1 MNLSPEDRA
10 AARALFSYP
19 IEFALPGEQAAKPPV
34 PAPATPVA
42 APLTKQ
48 PHEWAKEAHDAI
60 TSSKGDAS
68 VALAGGVSHKALTK
82 WLRDSVGRNPAYAQ
96 TADLIDSHVKNTEAA
111 AKSAKSAESQARIA
125 AQAASAP
132 VPEIQPHAHEYHG
145 NRKNAIKEWTNSKN
159 PDVQAFHAQNGTLN
173 PDSTGKTGAFAKR
186 VAAHYDLFHAQR
198 LAPQAAASPA
208 AAPAPPASPPA
219 ALPDAKNDSS
229 PSQAAVLPATQP
241 VTVAPPAA
249 SDRQPAP
256 PVAAGTPDE
265 HGGVVLP
272 NGDIEYPNGNTTD
285 WKKVKRDK
293 AAEGRRA
300 SGRRIA
306 PYEPPRNAAEAEA
319 GDRMRASM
327 NGPSPQ
333 ELASEAPH
341 LVPVGEKIRY
351 ANPEPRVKANTA
363 KPKEA
368 PIGKYTPLPTPDHL
382 RRFAGHE
389 ESEEYLNRHGVH
401 EPGTAEER
409 QARLLDAYMDFYGK
423 PLMQP
428 KAQPRQ
434 QSNQRGLVQPTF
446 GNVMNALMNRGA
458 NPSQPGA
465 RQSRKLV
472 GQYTGPGSKV
482 EQSNERVAPASLASS
497 EADRVNE
504 EFGSGNVSGSM
515 NGATGQGYTDALKAG
530 SPPRKQPGFKYEA
543 MDNTGLESN
552 GYIYAD
558 HEDHARDQLR
568 DQGLFATKIT
578 QHGGRNTA
586 QPAPAGDQST
596 QPAPIG
602 PHVAKGMF
610 NEAARKSAVSAFLN
624 HPDSKEYLEKAGA
637 MQEGIPNEEVWRRID
652 KAYSEYHQS
661 NPQSAAKP
669 TTRER
674 FMGMVGALK
683 DGTIKQH
690 LANGIEKGVYHT
702 AEGLGQA
709 VAHPLKT
716 VAKLWNRA
724 VNGKGAAGDAAAETA
739 PADMAEQDSVAQSA
753 DSAGAA
759 PEMAEPREAGTPAS
773 RARANDLARSVV
785 SGRKVDA
792 NNAERVAKFL
802 DKHGYSGAA
811 DKVWM
816 QIVGREA
823 SVAPQPENQA
833 SNPERSLEWTHARN
847 LSKHIKSGLE
857 VKPENAPAIM
867 SLLKKHGFSEEAD
880 KVRAQVAN
888 HSLPVAAT
896 QPVAQPGQPKAEKSQ
911 SEAPEAA
918 QAKKWSDAVFAGWAV
933 PREDF
938 SSVLRALKSAGHMD
952 AYNSLVNGKASAK
965 AGAMHFVGKSRQY
978 NPSQAADQG
987 GTPLSDYD
995 RMRKS
1000 QYDEMAEK
1008 IRSGVTDPGELGT
1021 SPDMV
1026 ATTAHW
1032 LRGHGHGDAADK
1044 YMKGNRLNRLKT
1056 AVGLNGPKKAKP
1068 WVLGASDQPKAE
1080 ESRSEAPE
1088 AAHYKG
1094 WKEENAQYYSE
1105 MADRI
1110 RSGVTDPSK
1119 IEADEQEWAG
1129 MPVLWTAKQLRRQGH
1144 ADAADK
1150 LLRANKLSRIKENV
1164 ERGRDWLMGR
1174 KAQFSRAESSAIE
1187 FLLAMQF
1194 SDGAMRQQSFPGM
1207 GEEPVAKPTARPEAK
1222 PLQYVQ
1228 KQVLAHHIRSLAHE
1242 DRDPRNQKLG
1252 RGFLNADR
1260 LRGVQLSQYEDPSD
1274 DHFREMASILSRHM
1288 NQVDPKHHKH
1298 IEAVASQYDGPNIQP
1313 TTGSHERDVIN
1324 SVGQRAVRLTGV
1336 QKRHRAAVESLKQ
1349 SGAKVNLYDDYLH
1362 IDHKGADQEALAQ
1375 GLAHLRSQGV
1385 HSFSREE
1392 LDAMAVVL
1400 EFTRVKPSKNQMSM
1414 FDEESHPREGDE
1426 HAPDR
1431 RKGEFAKKSAHA
1443 SPSPTTM
1450 AHPPE
1455 APAPAQV
1462 DASAGDV
1469 GDLLVKSSGLIAHIG
1484 RKFGYRDSD
1493 LDDFIADVQTRV
1505 WKHRDSFDAT
1515 KAKFSTW
1522 LHVIATNVAH
1532 SKHQK
1537 SSRRNARAKTVS
1549 IDAEGDDG
1557 STMAANLKDTH
1568 RQSIK
1573 LSDEQH
1579 QHIHRALM
1587 TLPASERDAFVG
1599 VHVNG
1604 QSASDYADERGISR
1618 QAVSGYLKKATE
1630 TMRKRLLATNQ
1641 FSRVK
1646 PSKGQGGF
1654 SFESE
1659 ADTKGGYAD
1668 QPVAPVKSQKSF
1680 GWDES
1685 KVVRVKS
1692 AHDQYKPGEFA
1703 PKNESQDAAE
1713 ATVEDAAEATVEE
1726 KPQPQQTK
1734 QRGVPITLENYGQK
1748 NRWYALA
1755 TLPDGTD
1762 VTRSDPDPKEAR
1774 RMAEEAI
1781 RERGHEPQMEGDST
1795 PSEMTT
1801 DELVDHL
1808 AKQDAPVEAPAK
1820 VEPKPASNAT
1830 WLEGEARAK
1839 HIASLVAKME
1849 AKGFKGAS
1857 VTDVTPDGY
1866 GPSGG
1871 VHAPPVESKSPVAS
1885 EAPIKAPAVDQP
1897 GYEGASDKGEAESL
1911 PQDEQNATVSR
1922 LADFGEKLAGARK
1935 DQKWTGVGEGA
1946 SGKKKSDQPA
1956 WRKGY
1961 SVNVTKDGKYAVI
1974 HDGTGGGRQRQIA
1987 TFDTPEQAEAM
1998 IPMAEVARAHSVKNY
2013 GTDDAPNYG
2022 IYRNI
2027 THRKQPV
2034 LKDGF
2039 ASKDEAMKYMA
2050 FNAKSLIETKTA
2062 LTDSIHPRLEEIVR
2076 KGKTHRLGGKDADVS
2091 DFQKFGFRGVT
2102 FGNWNNS
2109 PERQHILNHAYDSLT
2124 DMADILGVPAK
2135 SLSLDGDL
2143 GLGFGSH
2150 GKGLTGARAHY
2161 NRKGVVINLTKMH
2174 GAGSLAH
2181 EWMHA
2186 IDHWVGRLNGKA
2198 SSDWTAGED
2207 GAATVKTG
2215 GSAEEDYASSGLRA
2229 YGSKKEFRKEV
2240 AEAMTQVMSAIKTRP
2255 MKYKEDASS
2264 HEKYHTQNLEK
2275 IQRKLDEFR
2284 RQMAFDYSKTTGY
2297 QHYKGKR
2304 GLPASDEVLKQ
2315 VDELSAKILA
2325 GDGGEMVRHG
2335 QSSADTPANSRSLKW
2350 GHSMAANVATLSDL
2364 HKALRGNKGYS
2375 ATDGKL
2381 SGLVAEIEAARTS
2394 HATSKGRLADAA
2406 EQKEKTKSVRSEFM
2420 SEAEKM
2426 DRGTKADYWAK
2437 DHELAARAFESYIY
2451 DKIKGNKG
2459 RDDFLA
2465 YEKHNDLPEYK
2476 MFGVKPYPEASGDE
2490 RKSINAA
2497 FDNLFGVLSSHELSG
2512 SREATKRP
2520 EVRALRKDD
2529 GTWQGHWG
2537 AKGATEAQ
2545 LDSLKLRIGSREG
2558 VVHINKKGSSATFYT
2573 VNANWPIDK
2582 LHAHIS
2588 EKPGKAF
2595 KVTSDGTTSF
2605 SRELFAALRTLLPG
2619 VEFARNEIGVPAAP
2633 ASVMPQPAPAV
2644 AATPVPTKKPRQSR
2658 VKLPDISPPQVHYTH
2673 APEFKA
2679 WHHGSQVV
2687 NEDGTPK
2694 MVYHGARRA
2703 DRISGSG
2710 KFDPKRATSGPMA
2723 FFTDD
2728 PEIAKGYATGKQ
2740 DTSMEMPDSYSQHF
2754 KLPIQGYRKPVDIDR
2769 AWHAMPH
2776 EQRAKIAALAPR
2788 ISTDDETGENF
2799 EVRPEGHLSGNG
2811 GYDHAIRQHRGNA
2824 LKALVDSWLDS
2835 GSLYGQEHRF
2845 LDVLKHAG
2853 VEGAQHHDP
2862 HAEYPAIFPMHLS
2875 IKNPL
2880 HTTAIPDEVHAALAQ
2895 AAKRQRGKQGS
2906 GADQWDK
2913 RHVSGRDFMSRLVDD
2928 RANNTTHAWTSI
2940 PDWVTQ
2946 TLQQHG
2952 YDGIRDNGGK
2962 YNQREHSVWIP
2973 FQPHQVKSPFNK
2985 KFDQANQ
2992 KFNFS
2997 RDLATAHE
3005 FLFGLKV
3012 AVS

>member
-1 MNLSPEDRA
+1 
-10 AARALFSYP
+10 
-19 IEFALPGEQAAKPPV
+19 
-34 PAPATPVA
+34 
-42 APLTKQ
+42 
-48 PHEWAKEAHDAI
+48 
-60 TSSKGDAS
+60 
-68 VALAGGVSHKALTK
+68 
-82 WLRDSVGRNPAYAQ
+82 
-96 TADLIDSHVKNTEAA
+96 
-111 AKSAKSAESQARIA
+111 
-125 AQAASAP
+125 
-132 VPEIQPHAHEYHG
+132 
-145 NRKNAIKEWTNSKN
+145 
-159 PDVQAFHAQNGTLN
+159 
-173 PDSTGKTGAFAKR
+173 
-186 VAAHYDLFHAQR
+186 
-198 LAPQAAASPA
+198 
-208 AAPAPPASPPA
+208 
-219 ALPDAKNDSS
+219 
-229 PSQAAVLPATQP
+229 
-241 VTVAPPAA
+241 
-249 SDRQPAP
+249 
-256 PVAAGTPDE
+256 
-265 HGGVVLP
+265 
-272 NGDIEYPNGNTTD
+272 
-285 WKKVKRDK
+285 
-293 AAEGRRA
+293 
-300 SGRRIA
+300 
-306 PYEPPRNAAEAEA
+306 
-319 GDRMRASM
+319 
-327 NGPSPQ
+327 
-333 ELASEAPH
+333 
-341 LVPVGEKIRY
+341 
-351 ANPEPRVKANTA
+351 
-363 KPKEA
+363 
-368 PIGKYTPLPTPDHL
+368 
-382 RRFAGHE
+382 
-389 ESEEYLNRHGVH
+389 
-401 EPGTAEER
+401 
-409 QARLLDAYMDFYGK
+409 
-423 PLMQP
+423 
-428 KAQPRQ
+428 
-434 QSNQRGLVQPTF
+434 
-446 GNVMNALMNRGA
+446 
-458 NPSQPGA
+458 
-465 RQSRKLV
+465 
-472 GQYTGPGSKV
+472 
-482 EQSNERVAPASLASS
+482 
-497 EADRVNE
+497 
-504 EFGSGNVSGSM
+504 
-515 NGATGQGYTDALKAG
+515 
-530 SPPRKQPGFKYEA
+530 
-543 MDNTGLESN
+543 
-552 GYIYAD
+552 
-558 HEDHARDQLR
+558 
-568 DQGLFATKIT
+568 
-578 QHGGRNTA
+578 
-586 QPAPAGDQST
+586 
-596 QPAPIG
+596 
-602 PHVAKGMF
+602 
-610 NEAARKSAVSAFLN
+610 
-624 HPDSKEYLEKAGA
+624 
-637 MQEGIPNEEVWRRID
+637 
-652 KAYSEYHQS
+652 
-661 NPQSAAKP
+661 
-669 TTRER
+669 
-674 FMGMVGALK
+674 
-683 DGTIKQH
+683 
-690 LANGIEKGVYHT
+690 
-702 AEGLGQA
+702 
-709 VAHPLKT
+709 
-716 VAKLWNRA
+716 
-724 VNGKGAAGDAAAETA
+724 
-739 PADMAEQDSVAQSA
+739 
-753 DSAGAA
+753 
-759 PEMAEPREAGTPAS
+759 
-773 RARANDLARSVV
+773 
-785 SGRKVDA
+785 
-792 NNAERVAKFL
+792 
-802 DKHGYSGAA
+802 
-811 DKVWM
+811 
-816 QIVGREA
+816 
-823 SVAPQPENQA
+823 
-833 SNPERSLEWTHARN
+833 
-847 LSKHIKSGLE
+847 
-857 VKPENAPAIM
+857 
-867 SLLKKHGFSEEAD
+867 
-880 KVRAQVAN
+880 
-888 HSLPVAAT
+888 
-896 QPVAQPGQPKAEKSQ
+896 
-911 SEAPEAA
+911 
-918 QAKKWSDAVFAGWAV
+918 
-933 PREDF
+933 
-938 SSVLRALKSAGHMD
+938 
-952 AYNSLVNGKASAK
+952 
-965 AGAMHFVGKSRQY
+965 
-978 NPSQAADQG
+978 
-987 GTPLSDYD
+987 
-995 RMRKS
+995 
-1000 QYDEMAEK
+1000 
-1008 IRSGVTDPGELGT
+1008 
-1021 SPDMV
+1021 
-1026 ATTAHW
+1026 
-1032 LRGHGHGDAADK
+1032 
-1044 YMKGNRLNRLKT
+1044 
-1056 AVGLNGPKKAKP
+1056 
-1068 WVLGASDQPKAE
+1068 
-1080 ESRSEAPE
+1080 
-1088 AAHYKG
+1088 
-1094 WKEENAQYYSE
+1094 

-1207 GEEPVAKPTARPEAK
+1207 GADPVAKPTARPEAK

-1252 RGFLNADR
+1252 RGFRDADR

-1274 DHFREMASILSRHM
+1274 DHFREMASILSRHT

-1385 HSFSREE
+1385 HSFSRAE

-1400 EFTRVKPSKNQMSM
+1400 EFTRVKPSKGQMSM

-1443 SPSPTTM
+1443 APSPATM

-1462 DASAGDV
+1462 EASAGDV

-1549 IDAEGDDG
+1549 IDAAGDDG

-1646 PSKGQGGF
+1646 PAKGQGGF

-1659 ADTKGGYAD
+1659 ADTQGGYAD

-1703 PKNESQDAAE
+1703 PKNESQDAADE
-1713 ATVEDAAEATVEE
+1713 AVEE

-1795 PSEMTT
+1795 PSEITT

-1808 AKQDAPVEAPAK
+1808 AKQDAPAEAPVPKKPSNWFEMGRAVAGEIGQASIRPSAADISKAAEKLGVSVSHARRSLVVFNDLNPRDAAK
-1820 VEPKPASNAT
+1820 ALGPYPAEDAKPEAKPASNAT

-2186 IDHWVGRLNGKA
+2186 LDHWVGRLNGKA

-2240 AEAMTQVMSAIKTRP
+2240 AEAMTQVMAAIKTRP

-2364 HKALRGNKGYS
+2364 HKSLRGNKGYS

-2573 VNANWPIDK
+2573 VNSNWPIDK

>member
-19 IEFALPGEQAAKPPV
+19 IEFALPGEQAAKPPAA
-34 PAPATPVA
+34 APATPVA
-42 APLTKQ
+42 EPF
-48 PHEWAKEAHDAI
+48 I
-60 TSSKGDAS
+60 
-68 VALAGGVSHKALTK
+68 
-82 WLRDSVGRNPAYAQ
+82 RNSIQHAQ
-96 TADLIDSHVKNTEAA
+96 SHVDQIASHSGDIGKAFGGDIPAMRAAQGILKGQSHNWGKHPQLGEAA
-111 AKSAKSAESQARIA
+111 AQIDEHLKKQASQQAEQVAAKGAASVQAGVDANAKIA
-125 AQAASAP
+125 ANAPIPEYVSAHADKKVREKAISDWVNSQHHEIKAFVDQHGLHLPGQDGNKKLRDAAY
-132 VPEIQPHAHEYHG
+132 QKWHA
-145 NRKNAIKEWTNSKN
+145 
-159 PDVQAFHAQNGTLN
+159 D
-173 PDSTGKTGAFAKR
+173 
-186 VAAHYDLFHAQR
+186 R

-208 AAPAPPASPPA
+208 AAPAPPASPP
-219 ALPDAKNDSS
+219 
-229 PSQAAVLPATQP
+229 AAVLPATQP

-256 PVAAGTPDE
+256 PVAGGTPDE

-285 WKKVKRDK
+285 WEKVKRDK

-306 PYEPPRNAAEAEA
+306 PYAPPRNAAEAEA

-434 QSNQRGLVQPTF
+434 QSNQRGLAQPTF

-458 NPSQPGA
+458 NASQPGA

-497 EADRVNE
+497 EADRVIE
-504 EFGSGNVSGSM
+504 EFGDPNLASTTGM
-515 NGATGQGYTDALKAG
+515 MGQGI
-530 SPPRKQPGFKYEA
+530 REA
-543 MDNTGLESN
+543 NQ
-552 GYIYAD
+552 A
-558 HEDHARDQLR
+558 
-568 DQGLFATKIT
+568 
-578 QHGGRNTA
+578 A
-586 QPAPAGDQST
+586 QSAPVGDQ
-596 QPAPIG
+596 P
-602 PHVAKGMF
+602 
-610 NEAARKSAVSAFLN
+610 
-624 HPDSKEYLEKAGA
+624 
-637 MQEGIPNEEVWRRID
+637 
-652 KAYSEYHQS
+652 
-661 NPQSAAKP
+661 AKP
-669 TTRER
+669 TTRGR
-674 FMGMVGALK
+674 FAAMLDAAKQGKLK
-683 DGTIKQH
+683 EH
-690 LANGIEKGVYHT
+690 LEG
-702 AEGLGQA
+702 GLGNFFQKFDEYGNMFLGGADA
-709 VAHPLKT
+709 V
-716 VAKLWNRA
+716 
-724 VNGKGAAGDAAAETA
+724 GKRLEPGFNAIDRTLAPVGDAVGRAAQSVTNRFRKT
-739 PADMAEQDSVAQSA
+739 PATSAASRPSQDSVDQSA

-773 RARANDLARSVV
+773 RANALARSVV
-785 SGRKVDA
+785 SGHKVDA

-816 QIVGREA
+816 QIVEREA
-823 SVAPQPENQA
+823 S
-833 SNPERSLEWTHARN
+833 
-847 LSKHIKSGLE
+847 
-857 VKPENAPAIM
+857 
-867 SLLKKHGFSEEAD
+867 
-880 KVRAQVAN
+880 
-888 HSLPVAAT
+888 VAAT
-896 QPVAQPGQPKAEKSQ
+896 QPVAQPGQPKAEKSPGEKQ
-911 SEAPEAA
+911 AAQAA
-918 QAKKWSDAVFAGWAV
+918 QAKKWSDAVFAGRAV

-952 AYNSLVNGKASAK
+952 AYNSLLNGKASAK
-965 AGAMHFVGKSRQY
+965 AGATHFVGQPAQSKAPAPQRVSATK
-978 NPSQAADQG
+978 QAAA
-987 GTPLSDYD
+987 P
-995 RMRKS
+995 
-1000 QYDEMAEK
+1000 
-1008 IRSGVTDPGELGT
+1008 
-1021 SPDMV
+1021 V
-1026 ATTAHW
+1026 ASA
-1032 LRGHGHGDAADK
+1032 
-1044 YMKGNRLNRLKT
+1044 
-1056 AVGLNGPKKAKP
+1056 
-1068 WVLGASDQPKAE
+1068 QPKAE
-1080 ESRSEAPE
+1080 ESQSETPE
-1088 AAHYKG
+1088 AKHDKG
-1094 WKEENAQYYSE
+1094 WKAEHAQYYSE

-1274 DHFREMASILSRHM
+1274 DHFREMASILSRHT

-1362 IDHKGADQEALAQ
+1362 IDHKGADHEALAQ

-1462 DASAGDV
+1462 EASAGDV

-1557 STMAANLKDTH
+1557 STLAANIKDTH

-1630 TMRKRLLATNQ
+1630 TMRKRLLLTNE
-1641 FSRVK
+1641 FSRIK

-1703 PKNESQDAAE
+1703 PKNEPQDAADE
-1713 ATVEDAAEATVEE
+1713 AVEE
-1726 KPQPQQTK
+1726 KPQTK

-1781 RERGHEPQMEGDST
+1781 RERGHEPQMAGDST

-2076 KGKTHRLGGKDADVS
+2076 KGQTHRLGGKDADVS

-2186 IDHWVGRLNGKA
+2186 LDHWVGRLNGKA

-2229 YGSKKEFRKEV
+2229 YGSKAGFRKEV

-2275 IQRKLDEFR
+2275 IQRKLGEFR

-2350 GHSMAANVATLSDL
+2350 GHSMATNVATLSDL
-2364 HKALRGNKGYS
+2364 HKSLRGNKGYS

-2381 SGLVAEIEAARTS
+2381 SGLVAEIEAARKS
-2394 HATSKGRLADAA
+2394 HAMSQDLLADAA

-2573 VNANWPIDK
+2573 VNSNWPIDK

-2644 AATPVPTKKPRQSR
+2644 AATPAPTKKPRQSR

-2811 GYDHAIRQHRGNA
+2811 GYDYAIRQHRGNA

>member
-19 IEFALPGEQAAKPPV
+19 IEFALPGEQVAKTPAA
-34 PAPATPVA
+34 AAAAPVA
-42 APLTKQ
+42 APFRGGI
-48 PHEWAKEAHDAI
+48 PH
-60 TSSKGDAS
+60 
-68 VALAGGVSHKALTK
+68 
-82 WLRDSVGRNPAYAQ
+82 AQ
-96 TADLIDSHVKNTEAA
+96 SHVDQIASHSGDIGKAFDGDIHA
-111 AKSAKSAESQARIA
+111 MRA
-125 AQAASAP
+125 AQIILSQQSHPVKRPQFGQAADQIGA
-132 VPEIQPHAHEYHG
+132 HLKAHE
-145 NRKNAIKEWTNSKN
+145 
-159 PDVQAFHAQNGTLN
+159 AQ
-173 PDSTGKTGAFAKR
+173 K
-186 VAAHYDLFHAQR
+186 AAQSAVN
-198 LAPQAAASPA
+198 AAASVQAGVDENAKMAANVPVPGFVSHGQPEQRRKAIAAFATHPA
-208 AAPAPPASPPA
+208 AASLMQAHGANDPSIDKKEWNKRAEA
-219 ALPDAKNDSS
+219 AFMAHHA
-229 PSQAAVLPATQP
+229 SQAAVPAAAATPPAASPDATHPSLPTQAAVLPSQAMASRAATGRRDPRRMASSSAQPQAQTPSSPVAVSPATQP
-241 VTVAPPAA
+241 VTVADGEVPRKGFLLPAEYRRYAREFLGDHPTTGRMPGVKRPDGYFPSLSDDEREEERDGFRQKIESSPDDTRETGVKNTVHRDQMARWLSGEESPPADMARYLGIA
-249 SDRQPAP
+249 SAKP
-256 PVAAGTPDE
+256 T
-265 HGGVVLP
+265 
-272 NGDIEYPNGNTTD
+272 
-285 WKKVKRDK
+285 
-293 AAEGRRA
+293 AAEKSA
-300 SGRRIA
+300 SKPVDA
-306 PYEPPRNAAEAEA
+306 YSPLVEPNR
-319 GDRMRASM
+319 
-327 NGPSPQ
+327 
-333 ELASEAPH
+333 
-341 LVPVGEKIRY
+341 
-351 ANPEPRVKANTA
+351 
-363 KPKEA
+363 
-368 PIGKYTPLPTPDHL
+368 L
-382 RRFAGHE
+382 RRFAVHPDAQKHIE
-389 ESEEYLNRHGVH
+389 HHGVNDA
-401 EPGTAEER
+401 TSTEE
-409 QARLLDAYMDFYGK
+409 QHARLLDAYADFHGK
-423 PLMQP
+423 PYMQA
-428 KAQPRQ
+428 KAPASNQSQRQ
-434 QSNQRGLVQPTF
+434 SKQRGLVQPTF
-446 GNVMNALMNRGA
+446 GNVMHALGNLGQRQQQAAVRQPRERRGKFEA
-458 NPSQPGA
+458 TELKAAASSP
-465 RQSRKLV
+465 
-472 GQYTGPGSKV
+472 
-482 EQSNERVAPASLASS
+482 APASS
-497 EADRVNE
+497 EVDRMRD
-504 EFGSGNVSGSM
+504 EFGSGTLSGSM
-515 NGATGQGYTDALKAG
+515 NGATAQGYGAAAKTG
-530 SPPRKQPGFKYEA
+530 PPTRKQPGYKYEA
-543 MDNTGLESN
+543 MDNTGLETN
-552 GYIYAD
+552 GHIYAD
-558 HEDHARDQLR
+558 HEEHARDQLR
-568 DQGLFATKIT
+568 DQGLFATKLT

-586 QPAPAGDQST
+586 PPGSVGDQSA
-596 QPAPIG
+596 PSAPIG

-610 NEAARKSAVSAFLN
+610 SDAARKSAINAFLN
-624 HPDSKEYLEKAGA
+624 HPDSKEYLEHAGA
-637 MQEGIPNEEVWRRID
+637 MEEGIPKEEVWKRID
-652 KAYSEYHQS
+652 QAYGNYHQS

-674 FMGMVGALK
+674 FAAMLDAAKQGKLK
-683 DGTIKQH
+683 EH
-690 LANGIEKGVYHT
+690 LEG
-702 AEGLGQA
+702 GLGNFFQ
-709 VAHPLKT
+709 KFDEYG
-716 VAKLWNRA
+716 N
-724 VNGKGAAGDAAAETA
+724 
-739 PADMAEQDSVAQSA
+739 
-753 DSAGAA
+753 
-759 PEMAEPREAGTPAS
+759 
-773 RARANDLARSVV
+773 
-785 SGRKVDA
+785 
-792 NNAERVAKFL
+792 KFL
-802 DKHGYSGAA
+802 DKA
-811 DKVWM
+811 DAVGKRLEPGFNAIDRTLAPVGDA
-816 QIVGREA
+816 VGRA
-823 SVAPQPENQA
+823 AQSVTN
-833 SNPERSLEWTHARN
+833 RFR
-847 LSKHIKSGLE
+847 K
-857 VKPENAPAIM
+857 APASPEKLQQVKQWSDAIM
-867 SLLKKHGFSEEAD
+867 AGKR
-880 KVRAQVAN
+880 V
-888 HSLPVAAT
+888 P
-896 QPVAQPGQPKAEKSQ
+896 
-911 SEAPEAA
+911 AA
-918 QAKKWSDAVFAGWAV
+918 QA
-933 PREDF
+933 
-938 SSVLRALKSAGHMD
+938 SSVISTLEQHGQKRAAAELRARMQ
-952 AYNSLVNGKASAK
+952 NSDE
-965 AGAMHFVGKSRQY
+965 GATHFSREF
-978 NPSQAADQG
+978 
-987 GTPLSDYD
+987 T
-995 RMRKS
+995 
-1000 QYDEMAEK
+1000 
-1008 IRSGVTDPGELGT
+1008 
-1021 SPDMV
+1021 
-1026 ATTAHW
+1026 
-1032 LRGHGHGDAADK
+1032 
-1044 YMKGNRLNRLKT
+1044 
-1056 AVGLNGPKKAKP
+1056 
-1068 WVLGASDQPKAE
+1068 
-1080 ESRSEAPE
+1080 E
-1088 AAHYKG
+1088 AA
-1094 WKEENAQYYSE
+1094 N
-1105 MADRI
+1105 
-1110 RSGVTDPSK
+1110 
-1119 IEADEQEWAG
+1119 
-1129 MPVLWTAKQLRRQGH
+1129 
-1144 ADAADK
+1144 
-1150 LLRANKLSRIKENV
+1150 
-1164 ERGRDWLMGR
+1164 
-1174 KAQFSRAESSAIE
+1174 

-1194 SDGAMRQQSFPGM
+1194 SDGAMRQQSFPDM
-1207 GEEPVAKPTARPEAK
+1207 GAESAPKPPARPEAT

-1274 DHFREMASILSRHM
+1274 DHFREMASILSRHTS
-1288 NQVDPKHHKH
+1288 QVDPKHHKH
-1298 IEAVASQYDGPNIQP
+1298 IAAVASQYDGPSIQP

-1324 SVGQRAVRLTGV
+1324 SVGPRAVRLTGV

-1349 SGAKVNLYDDYLH
+1349 SGAKVNLYDNFLH

-1385 HSFSREE
+1385 QAFSRAE

-1400 EFTRVKPSKNQMSM
+1400 EFTRVKPARNQKSM
-1414 FDEESHPREGDE
+1414 FDEESIERETSAHDGKK
-1426 HAPDR
+1426 P
-1431 RKGEFAKKSAHA
+1431 GEFAPKATHA
-1443 SPSPTTM
+1443 APSPTKSD
-1450 AHPPE
+1450 PKPE
-1455 APAPAQV
+1455 APAPVQGE
-1462 DASAGDV
+1462 ASAGDV
-1469 GDLLVKSSGLIAHIG
+1469 GDQLVKSSGLIAHIG
-1484 RKFGYRDSD
+1484 RNFGYRDSD

-1505 WKHRDSFDAT
+1505 WKNRDSFDPA

-1522 LHVIATNVAH
+1522 LHVVATNVAH

-1537 SSRRNARAKTVS
+1537 SARRNARAKTVS
-1549 IDAEGDDG
+1549 IDIAGDDG

-1573 LSDEQH
+1573 LSEGQH

-1587 TLPASERDAFVG
+1587 TLPPSERDAFVG

-1630 TMRKRLLATNQ
+1630 TMRKRLLATHE
-1641 FSRVK
+1641 FSRIK
-1646 PSKGQGGF
+1646 PSKGQVGF
-1654 SFESE
+1654 AFESE
-1659 ADTKGGYAD
+1659 ADAKGGYAD

-1685 KVVRVKS
+1685 KVVRVKT

-1703 PKNESQDAAE
+1703 PKNESQEAAAE
-1713 ATVEDAAEATVEE
+1713 TVEE
-1726 KPQPQQTK
+1726 TPQPQQTK
-1734 QRGVPITLENYGQK
+1734 PGGIPITLENYGQK

-1781 RERGHEPQMEGDST
+1781 RERGHEPQREGDAT
-1795 PSEMTT
+1795 PLESI
-1801 DELVDHL
+1801 
-1808 AKQDAPVEAPAK
+1808 ADAPAEAPAK
-1820 VEPKPASNAT
+1820 EEPKAASNAT

-1857 VTDVTPDGY
+1857 VTDVTPAGY
-1866 GPSGG
+1866 GPSDDKPEPP
-1871 VHAPPVESKSPVAS
+1871 AKPPVAA
-1885 EAPIKAPAVDQP
+1885 EAPIRAPAGDQP

-2076 KGKTHRLGGKDADVS
+2076 EGQTHRLGGKDADVS

-2186 IDHWVGRLNGKA
+2186 LDHWVGRLNGKA

-2215 GSAEEDYASSGLRA
+2215 GAAEDDYASSGLRA
-2229 YGSKKEFRKEV
+2229 YGSKAGFRKEV

-2264 HEKYHTQNLEK
+2264 HEKYHTQNLET

-2325 GDGGEMVRHG
+2325 GEGGEMIRHG

-2350 GHSMAANVATLSDL
+2350 GHSMAANVAKLSDL

-2381 SGLVAEIEAARTS
+2381 SGLVAEIESARTS

-2406 EQKEKTKSVRSEFM
+2406 EQKEKTKSVRSEFL

-2465 YEKHNDLPEYK
+2465 YEKHNDLPEYR

-2512 SREATKRP
+2512 SRESTKRP
-2520 EVRALRKDD
+2520 EVRSLRKDD
-2529 GTWQGHWG
+2529 GTWGGHWG
-2537 AKGATEAQ
+2537 SKGATEAQ
-2545 LDSLKLRIGSREG
+2545 LASLKRKIGSREG
-2558 VVHINKKGSSATFYT
+2558 VVHINKKGSSAVFYT
-2573 VNANWPIDK
+2573 VNSNWPLDK

-2595 KVTSDGTTSF
+2595 KVTGDDTTSF
-2605 SRELFAALRTLLPG
+2605 SRALFAALRTLLPG
-2619 VEFARNEIGVPAAP
+2619 VEFARNEAVVPAGSAP
-2633 ASVMPQPAPAV
+2633 VMPQPAPQPAP
-2644 AATPVPTKKPRQSR
+2644 AAPATPAPTKKPRQSR
-2658 VKLPDISPPQVHYTH
+2658 VKLPDISPPQVHYTQ
-2673 APEFKA
+2673 APEFKS
-2679 WHHGSQVV
+2679 WHHGSQVI

-2740 DTSMEMPDSYSQHF
+2740 DTSMEMPDNYAQHF
-2754 KLPIQGYRKPVDIDR
+2754 KLPVQGYRQPMDIDR
-2769 AWHAMPH
+2769 AWHSMPH

-2799 EVRPEGHLSGNG
+2799 EVRPEGHLRGNG
-2811 GYDHAIRQHRGNA
+2811 GYDHAIKEHRGNA

-2880 HTTAIPDEVHAALAQ
+2880 HTTAIPDEVHAAIAQ
-2895 AAKRQRGKQGS
+2895 AAKRQRGKKGS

-2913 RHVSGRDFMSRLVDD
+2913 RHVSGKDFMSRLADD

-2985 KFDQANQ
+2985 TFDPAKQ

-3005 FLFGLKV
+3005 FLFGVKV

>member
-1 MNLSPEDRA
+1 
-10 AARALFSYP
+10 
-19 IEFALPGEQAAKPPV
+19 
-34 PAPATPVA
+34 
-42 APLTKQ
+42 
-48 PHEWAKEAHDAI
+48 
-60 TSSKGDAS
+60 
-68 VALAGGVSHKALTK
+68 
-82 WLRDSVGRNPAYAQ
+82 
-96 TADLIDSHVKNTEAA
+96 
-111 AKSAKSAESQARIA
+111 
-125 AQAASAP
+125 
-132 VPEIQPHAHEYHG
+132 
-145 NRKNAIKEWTNSKN
+145 
-159 PDVQAFHAQNGTLN
+159 
-173 PDSTGKTGAFAKR
+173 
-186 VAAHYDLFHAQR
+186 
-198 LAPQAAASPA
+198 
-208 AAPAPPASPPA
+208 
-219 ALPDAKNDSS
+219 
-229 PSQAAVLPATQP
+229 
-241 VTVAPPAA
+241 
-249 SDRQPAP
+249 
-256 PVAAGTPDE
+256 
-265 HGGVVLP
+265 
-272 NGDIEYPNGNTTD
+272 
-285 WKKVKRDK
+285 
-293 AAEGRRA
+293 
-300 SGRRIA
+300 
-306 PYEPPRNAAEAEA
+306 
-319 GDRMRASM
+319 
-327 NGPSPQ
+327 
-333 ELASEAPH
+333 
-341 LVPVGEKIRY
+341 
-351 ANPEPRVKANTA
+351 
-363 KPKEA
+363 
-368 PIGKYTPLPTPDHL
+368 
-382 RRFAGHE
+382 
-389 ESEEYLNRHGVH
+389 
-401 EPGTAEER
+401 
-409 QARLLDAYMDFYGK
+409 
-423 PLMQP
+423 
-428 KAQPRQ
+428 
-434 QSNQRGLVQPTF
+434 
-446 GNVMNALMNRGA
+446 
-458 NPSQPGA
+458 
-465 RQSRKLV
+465 
-472 GQYTGPGSKV
+472 
-482 EQSNERVAPASLASS
+482 
-497 EADRVNE
+497 
-504 EFGSGNVSGSM
+504 
-515 NGATGQGYTDALKAG
+515 
-530 SPPRKQPGFKYEA
+530 
-543 MDNTGLESN
+543 
-552 GYIYAD
+552 
-558 HEDHARDQLR
+558 
-568 DQGLFATKIT
+568 
-578 QHGGRNTA
+578 
-586 QPAPAGDQST
+586 
-596 QPAPIG
+596 
-602 PHVAKGMF
+602 
-610 NEAARKSAVSAFLN
+610 
-624 HPDSKEYLEKAGA
+624 
-637 MQEGIPNEEVWRRID
+637 
-652 KAYSEYHQS
+652 
-661 NPQSAAKP
+661 
-669 TTRER
+669 
-674 FMGMVGALK
+674 
-683 DGTIKQH
+683 
-690 LANGIEKGVYHT
+690 
-702 AEGLGQA
+702 
-709 VAHPLKT
+709 
-716 VAKLWNRA
+716 
-724 VNGKGAAGDAAAETA
+724 
-739 PADMAEQDSVAQSA
+739 
-753 DSAGAA
+753 
-759 PEMAEPREAGTPAS
+759 
-773 RARANDLARSVV
+773 
-785 SGRKVDA
+785 
-792 NNAERVAKFL
+792 
-802 DKHGYSGAA
+802 
-811 DKVWM
+811 
-816 QIVGREA
+816 
-823 SVAPQPENQA
+823 
-833 SNPERSLEWTHARN
+833 
-847 LSKHIKSGLE
+847 
-857 VKPENAPAIM
+857 
-867 SLLKKHGFSEEAD
+867 
-880 KVRAQVAN
+880 
-888 HSLPVAAT
+888 
-896 QPVAQPGQPKAEKSQ
+896 
-911 SEAPEAA
+911 
-918 QAKKWSDAVFAGWAV
+918 
-933 PREDF
+933 
-938 SSVLRALKSAGHMD
+938 
-952 AYNSLVNGKASAK
+952 
-965 AGAMHFVGKSRQY
+965 
-978 NPSQAADQG
+978 
-987 GTPLSDYD
+987 
-995 RMRKS
+995 
-1000 QYDEMAEK
+1000 
-1008 IRSGVTDPGELGT
+1008 
-1021 SPDMV
+1021 
-1026 ATTAHW
+1026 
-1032 LRGHGHGDAADK
+1032 
-1044 YMKGNRLNRLKT
+1044 
-1056 AVGLNGPKKAKP
+1056 
-1068 WVLGASDQPKAE
+1068 
-1080 ESRSEAPE
+1080 
-1088 AAHYKG
+1088 
-1094 WKEENAQYYSE
+1094 
-1105 MADRI
+1105 
-1110 RSGVTDPSK
+1110 
-1119 IEADEQEWAG
+1119 
-1129 MPVLWTAKQLRRQGH
+1129 
-1144 ADAADK
+1144 
-1150 LLRANKLSRIKENV
+1150 
-1164 ERGRDWLMGR
+1164 
-1174 KAQFSRAESSAIE
+1174 
-1187 FLLAMQF
+1187 
-1194 SDGAMRQQSFPGM
+1194 
-1207 GEEPVAKPTARPEAK
+1207 
-1222 PLQYVQ
+1222 
-1228 KQVLAHHIRSLAHE
+1228 
-1242 DRDPRNQKLG
+1242 
-1252 RGFLNADR
+1252 
-1260 LRGVQLSQYEDPSD
+1260 
-1274 DHFREMASILSRHM
+1274 
-1288 NQVDPKHHKH
+1288 
-1298 IEAVASQYDGPNIQP
+1298 
-1313 TTGSHERDVIN
+1313 
-1324 SVGQRAVRLTGV
+1324 
-1336 QKRHRAAVESLKQ
+1336 
-1349 SGAKVNLYDDYLH
+1349 
-1362 IDHKGADQEALAQ
+1362 
-1375 GLAHLRSQGV
+1375 
-1385 HSFSREE
+1385 
-1392 LDAMAVVL
+1392 
-1400 EFTRVKPSKNQMSM
+1400 
-1414 FDEESHPREGDE
+1414 
-1426 HAPDR
+1426 
-1431 RKGEFAKKSAHA
+1431 
-1443 SPSPTTM
+1443 
-1450 AHPPE
+1450 
-1455 APAPAQV
+1455 
-1462 DASAGDV
+1462 
-1469 GDLLVKSSGLIAHIG
+1469 
-1484 RKFGYRDSD
+1484 
-1493 LDDFIADVQTRV
+1493 
-1505 WKHRDSFDAT
+1505 
-1515 KAKFSTW
+1515 
-1522 LHVIATNVAH
+1522 
-1532 SKHQK
+1532 
-1537 SSRRNARAKTVS
+1537 
-1549 IDAEGDDG
+1549 
-1557 STMAANLKDTH
+1557 
-1568 RQSIK
+1568 
-1573 LSDEQH
+1573 
-1579 QHIHRALM
+1579 
-1587 TLPASERDAFVG
+1587 
-1599 VHVNG
+1599 
-1604 QSASDYADERGISR
+1604 
-1618 QAVSGYLKKATE
+1618 
-1630 TMRKRLLATNQ
+1630 
-1641 FSRVK
+1641 
-1646 PSKGQGGF
+1646 
-1654 SFESE
+1654 
-1659 ADTKGGYAD
+1659 
-1668 QPVAPVKSQKSF
+1668 
-1680 GWDES
+1680 
-1685 KVVRVKS
+1685 
-1692 AHDQYKPGEFA
+1692 
-1703 PKNESQDAAE
+1703 
-1713 ATVEDAAEATVEE
+1713 
-1726 KPQPQQTK
+1726 
-1734 QRGVPITLENYGQK
+1734 
-1748 NRWYALA
+1748 
-1755 TLPDGTD
+1755 
-1762 VTRSDPDPKEAR
+1762 
-1774 RMAEEAI
+1774 
-1781 RERGHEPQMEGDST
+1781 
-1795 PSEMTT
+1795 
-1801 DELVDHL
+1801 
-1808 AKQDAPVEAPAK
+1808 
-1820 VEPKPASNAT
+1820 
-1830 WLEGEARAK
+1830 
-1839 HIASLVAKME
+1839 ME

-2186 IDHWVGRLNGKA
+2186 LDHWVGRLNGKA

-2240 AEAMTQVMSAIKTRP
+2240 AEAMTQVMAAIKTRP

-2364 HKALRGNKGYS
+2364 HKSLRGNKGYS

-2573 VNANWPIDK
+2573 VNSNWPIDK

-2644 AATPVPTKKPRQSR
+2644 AATPAPTKKPRQSR